1 MTGGRAQRSSFSSGL
16 CADRGEVIVNRVRVR
31 TVRRV
36 IALGAVVGLIGAVSP
51 SIASANSGD
60 DLVIGTSNA
69 ACVGS
74 PDCFYPAIDPVTQLY
89 GWTGNGKSLL
99 DIADHNDG
107 SASGPGFSIHGYSQ
121 IGTAVYGESLGSW
134 AAVNATNRGD
144 GDGLYAESRNINRS
158 GVYAYNT
165 SGGWGLVGRTGG
177 VNHEGVWGDNLGI
190 GHGVKGTT
198 GDVNA
203 AGVFGRNSGN
213 GSGVWGRAVQGGTG
227 VYGENFQTGNGVRGY
242 SAGGD
247 GVMGTSGNADRSAV
261 YALNIGGGYGL
272 VGRTTS
278 PNHPAVWGDQLGGN
292 NGVYGHA
299 SNAAASGVYGQNDG
313 TGYGVA
319 GRAGSGTGVLGDS
332 ANGIGVVAQSQNAT
346 ALKVN
351 GKAQFSRSG
360 VAYVV
365 GTSTAPRN
373 WARVNI
379 AITAKSMMTATLQ
392 RYVPGVFV
400 LAAVPNVTGGYFT
413 LYLNKAVTT
422 TVGPIAWMVT
432 ERP

>member
-1 MTGGRAQRSSFSSGL
+1 MFGL
-16 CADRGEVIVNRVRVR
+16 
-31 TVRRV
+31 
-36 IALGAVVGLIGAVSP
+36 
-51 SIASANSGD
+51 
-60 DLVIGTSNA
+60 
-69 ACVGS
+69 
-74 PDCFYPAIDPVTQLY
+74 
-89 GWTGNGKSLL
+89 
-99 DIADHNDG
+99 
-107 SASGPGFSIHGYSQ
+107 
-121 IGTAVYGESLGSW
+121 
-134 AAVNATNRGD
+134 
-144 GDGLYAESRNINRS
+144 
-158 GVYAYNT
+158 
-165 SGGWGLVGRTGG
+165 
-177 VNHEGVWGDNLGI
+177 
-190 GHGVKGTT
+190 
-198 GDVNA
+198 
-203 AGVFGRNSGN
+203 NSGN

-247 GVMGTSGNADRSAV
+247 GVMGTSGNADRSGMYAV
-261 YALNIGGGYGL
+261 NIGGGYGL

-332 ANGIGVVAQSQNAT
+332 ANGTGVVAQSQNAT

-365 GTSTAPRN
+365 GTSTAPKN
-373 WARVNI
+373 WARVTLP
-379 AITAKSMMTATLQ
+379 ITAKSMMTATLQ

-400 LAAVPNVTGGYFT
+400 LAAVPNVSGGYFT
-413 LYLNKAVTT
+413 IYLNKAVTT

>member
-1 MTGGRAQRSSFSSGL
+1 MYGRSYGG
-16 CADRGEVIVNRVRVR
+16 
-31 TVRRV
+31 
-36 IALGAVVGLIGAVSP
+36 
-51 SIASANSGD
+51 
-60 DLVIGTSNA
+60 
-69 ACVGS
+69 
-74 PDCFYPAIDPVTQLY
+74 
-89 GWTGNGKSLL
+89 
-99 DIADHNDG
+99 
-107 SASGPGFSIHGYSQ
+107 
-121 IGTAVYGESLGSW
+121 W
-134 AAVNATNRGD
+134 AAVNTTNVGS

-177 VNHEGVWGDNLGI
+177 VNHEGVWGDNTGI

-203 AGVFGRNSGN
+203 AGVFGLNSGN

-261 YALNIGGGYGL
+261 YAVNIGGGYGL

-278 PNHPAVWGDQLGGN
+278 ANHPAVWGDNQGTNDGVLGTSAG
-292 NGVYGHA
+292 GAH
-299 SNAAASGVYGQNDG
+299 SGVYGNN
-313 TGYGVA
+313 TGGGWGVE
-319 GRAGSGTGVLGDS
+319 
-332 ANGIGVVAQSQNAT
+332 SQNAT

-365 GTSTAPRN
+365 GTSTAPKN
-373 WARVNI
+373 WARVTLP
-379 AITAKSMMTATLQ
+379 ITAKSMMTATLQ

-400 LAAVPNVTGGYFT
+400 LAAVPNVSGGYFT
-413 LYLNKAVTT
+413 IYLNKAVTT